1 MKQKP
6 ITWLAISIKA
16 LKHNVTQFKKIVQK
30 KSQLMAVVK
39 SNAYGH
45 GLIESAK
52 IFKQAGCNW
61 LGTVNLDEALLLRKS
76 GIKGRILILSY
87 FHPDKLIEALR
98 QNITLTIYHYK
109 AAQQIDRISKKL
121 RQRTKIHF
129 KVDTGT
135 SRLGILSEKCLPII
149 RKIKKLKNI
158 ELEGIFS
165 HLADAENPNQKFTN
179 IQLNRFNLLI
189 SNLKKENISIPIK
202 HFACSAATLLNI
214 KSHLNLVRL
223 GISLYGL
230 YSIENNSR
238 RIRKIYSQFKL
249 EPALSWYTKI
259 IQIKELPAKSNIG
272 YGLSYKTSKKIKIAL
287 IPIGYWEGYDRK
299 LSNKGEVLIHGHRCK
314 IRGRVCMNL
323 SMVDITKLKNVKV
336 GDRVTL
342 IGQDGKQKILASEL
356 AKKTDTINYEVI
368 TKINPLIPR
377 FYH

>member
-6 ITWLAISIKA
+6 ITWLAISKKA
-16 LKHNVTQFKKIVQK
+16 LKHNVTQFKKIVPK
-30 KSQLMAVVK
+30 KSGLMAVVK

-45 GLIESAK
+45 GLIESAE
-52 IFKQAGCNW
+52 IFQQAGCNW
-61 LGTVNLDEALLLRKS
+61 LGTVNLNEALLLRRA
-76 GIKGRILILSY
+76 GIKGRILVLSY
-87 FHPDKLIEALR
+87 FHPDKLVEAVR

-149 RKIKKLKNI
+149 KKIKKLKNI

-165 HLADAENPNQKFTN
+165 HFADAENPNQKFTT

-189 SNLKKENISIPIK
+189 NNLKKENINIPVK
-202 HFACSAATLLNI
+202 HFTCSAATLLNK

-230 YSIENNSR
+230 WSIENNGTKIKKQYSR
-238 RIRKIYSQFKL
+238 FNLK
-249 EPALSWYTKI
+249 PALAWYSKI
-259 IQIKELPAKSNIG
+259 IQIKELPAKTSVG

-287 IPIGYWEGYDRK
+287 IPVGYWEGYDRK
-299 LSNKGEVLIHGHRCK
+299 LSNKGEILIRGHRCK
-314 IRGRVCMNL
+314 IRGRICMNL
-323 SMVDITKLKNVKV
+323 TMVDITGLKNVKV
-336 GDRVTL
+336 GDKVTL
-342 IGQDGKQKILASEL
+342 IGQDSNQKISADEL
-356 AKKTDTINYEVI
+356 AEKTDTINYEVI
-368 TKINPLIPR
+368 TKINPLLPR
-377 FYH
+377 FYY